1 MQTPTTTTRE
11 NSGALAMMPS
21 IIPGTPTHSKMTGR
35 FGVARQLLRQPAKG
49 ATTAAA
55 AAAVFRPCRLRGRT
69 RRGCFAGV
77 CFPVQGRRL
86 PHTVSPVRDRLRN
99 QRHRRLRGHDGRV
112 KSRLRSPCVPRATS
126 ACRSPRGRSDRT
138 RSRSR
143 RRPCPPRR
151 AGRRAIR
158 RPWARSARLSRAPA
172 RSGQETSA
180 TARRRAARR
189 RRPAPLS
196 KARSRAPLCCHARS
210 SGMATTGVPRLGVL
224 RVPGP

>member
-35 FGVARQLLRQPAKG
+35 FGVAAPAASAARQRCHHGSRSRCSLSTVP
-49 ATTAAA
+49 TARSNAS
-55 AAAVFRPCRLRGRT
+55 RMLCR
-69 RRGCFAGV
+69 C
-77 CFPVQGRRL
+77 VQGRRL

-196 KARSRAPLCCHARS
+196 KARSRAPLCCHAAAAAWR
-210 SGMATTGVPRLGVL
+210 R
-224 RVPGP
+224 PGCRA